1 MNLKTY
7 RYTSLKFDFSL
18 LPNLTKGEITQLHQD
33 HSIEN
38 IFIDSRNI
46 VVSYKNIF
54 IAIEGERH
62 DGHQFIQELYSK
74 GIRNFIIEKDVNY
87 IEFAEANFFKVESSI
102 QALQQI
108 AGKNRAKFKGILIG
122 ITGSNGKTIV
132 KEWLAK
138 LIESVYSVYR
148 SPRSYNSQ
156 VGVPLSLWHINDYQD
171 YAIIEAGISQ
181 MHEMEKLEA
190 IIKPNIGIYTN
201 LGTAHDEG
209 FPSLEEKAH
218 QKARLFKDS
227 KTIIFCKD
235 FPEISN
241 ALHNLPNLEDK
252 EFIGWSFEDNTS
264 NYFVETE
271 ERENGIAIRIPYR
284 EEFFIFTVPFKD
296 YASLE
301 NITHCLLLL
310 LHEGVPIKIIQNTLN
325 EIRPL
330 KMRLETKKGK
340 NNTYLVDDSYN
351 NDLVGLDTALHFFA
365 QQKQYQKRVLI
376 LSDLLQTGLSGD
388 ILYKQLAERIENEN
402 IDQLIGIGSEIQQ
415 LKSFYHGKIEL
426 FNSTN
431 EFLDYE
437 QTHPFHN
444 SVILI
449 KGARKFG
456 FEAIVQRLEQKIH
469 GTVLEIDLNK
479 ITHNLNFYRSRLK
492 PNVKTMVMVKA
503 FAYGSSSHE
512 IANWLE
518 FHNVDY
524 LAVAYADEGVIL
536 RQHGIKLPIM
546 VMNPD
551 PRSFELLHHYNL
563 EPEIYSFSLL
573 NDYVNYTRSFDYKAK
588 IHLKLDTGMHRLG
601 FEPFEIEDL
610 IPILKKNPHIHVSS
624 IFSHLAASDEASH
637 NGFSAQQAMSFKK
650 AADDIISYIGY
661 KPILHLLNSPG
672 ISRFPDYQF
681 DMVRLGVGL
690 YGIDTTG
697 LHPGELLPVSTLKTV
712 ISQVKHIKK
721 GDTIGYSRKGLAIE
735 DMKIATI
742 SIGYADGFN
751 RKFSQGVGMVKINGK
766 LAPVIGNVCMDMTMV
781 DVSEIDC
788 AAGDEVIVFGDE
800 PNITKMAKSIDT
812 IPYEIL
818 TNVSE
823 RVKRVFY
830 TE

>member
-1 MNLKTY
+1 MKIE
-7 RYTSLKFDFSL
+7 FSF
-18 LPNLTKGEITQLHQD
+18 LPNILNGDLHQLQKD
-33 HSIEN
+33 NTIEN
-38 IFIDSRNI
+38 IYIDSRSI
-46 VVSYKNIF
+46 VTNPKNVF
-54 IAIEGERH
+54 IAIKGDRH
-62 DGHQFIQELYSK
+62 DGHDFIGELYNE
-74 GIRNFIIEKDVNY
+74 GIQNFIIDQDINLQNY
-87 IEFAEANFFKVESSI
+87 PQANFFKAYNSVEAL
-102 QALQQI
+102 QAL
-108 AGKNRAKFKGILIG
+108 AGHKRKGFRGKLIS

-132 KEWLAK
+132 KEWLGK
-138 LIESVYSVYR
+138 LIESVYAVYR

-156 VGVPLSLWHINDYQD
+156 VGVPLSLWHLNDYQD
-171 YAIIEAGISQ
+171 YAIVEAGISK
-181 MHEMEKLEA
+181 MGEMEKLEA
-190 IIKPNIGIYTN
+190 IIKPEMGIYTN

-218 QKARLFKDS
+218 QKAQLFKDAT
-227 KTIIFCKD
+227 TIIFCKD

-241 ALHNLPNLEDK
+241 ALHNLPKIEEK

-264 NYFVETE
+264 NFFVETE
-271 ERENGIAIRIPYR
+271 ERGNGTAIRIPF
-284 EEFFIFTVPFKD
+284 EDQFHIFYVPFKD

-310 LHEGVPIKIIQNTLN
+310 LHEGLPIKIIQNTLN
-325 EIRPL
+325 DIRPL
-330 KMRLETKKGK
+330 NMRLETKKGK

-351 NDLVGLDTALHFFA
+351 NDLVGLDTALQFFA
-365 QQKQYQKRVLI
+365 QQKQYKKRILI
-376 LSDLLQTGLSGD
+376 LSDLLETGLSSEV
-388 ILYKQLAERIENEN
+388 LYKQLAERIATENLS
-402 IDQLIGIGSEIQQ
+402 LIVGIGNEITI
-415 LKSFYHGKIEL
+415 LENHYDGELIFFKDTASFLE
-426 FNSTN
+426 
-431 EFLDYE
+431 YE
-437 QTHPFHN
+437 KDHPFHEA
-444 SVILI
+444 VVLI

-456 FEAIVQRLEQKIH
+456 FESIVQRLEQKIH

-518 FHNVDY
+518 FQNVDY
-524 LAVAYADEGVIL
+524 LAVAYADEGVVL

-551 PRSFELLHHYNL
+551 PRSFELLHQYDL
-563 EPEIYSFSLL
+563 EPELYSQEVFK
-573 NDYVNYTRSFDYKAK
+573 DYAIYTRNQKKQLK

-601 FEPFEIEDL
+601 FETYEIDH
-610 IPILKKNPHIHVSS
+610 LKSLLKQNPQLKVTS
-624 IFSHLAASDEASH
+624 IFSHLAGSDEAMH

-650 AADDIISYIGY
+650 SADEIIDAIGY

-681 DMVRLGVGL
+681 DMVRLGIGL
-690 YGIDTTG
+690 YGVDPTG
-697 LHPGELLPVSTLKTV
+697 LHSGHLKSVSTLKTV
-712 ISQVKHIKK
+712 ISQVKEIKK
-721 GDTIGYSRKGLAIE
+721 GETIGYSRMGIAHE
-735 DMKIATI
+735 EMKTATI

-751 RKFSQGVGMVKINGK
+751 RKFSQGVGKVMINGE

-781 DVSEIDC
+781 DVTNIEC
-788 AAGDEVIVFGDE
+788 GPGDEVIVFGE
-800 PNITKMAKSIDT
+800 NPHISEMAEAIST

-818 TNVSE
+818 TNISE

>member
-1 MNLKTY
+1 LKIEFS
-7 RYTSLKFDFSL
+7 SLQNIL
-18 LPNLTKGEITQLHQD
+18 KGEVHQLRKD
-33 HSIEN
+33 RLIEN
-38 IFIDSRNI
+38 IFIDSRSTVAN
-46 VVSYKNIF
+46 SKNLF
-54 IAIEGERH
+54 VAIKGDRH
-62 DGHQFIQELYSK
+62 DGHNFIDELYTK
-74 GIRNFIIEKDVNY
+74 GIRNFLIDQEIDIKKY
-87 IEFAEANFFKVESSI
+87 PEANFFKAQDSVI
-102 QALQQI
+102 ALQSLS
-108 AGKNRAKFKGILIG
+108 AFKRTHFKGKLIS

-132 KEWLAK
+132 KEWLGK
-138 LIESVYSVYR
+138 LIEAVYSVYR

-156 VGVPLSLWHINDYQD
+156 VGVPLSLWYLNNYQD
-171 YAIIEAGISQ
+171 YAIIEAGISK
-181 MHEMEKLEA
+181 MGEMEKLEA
-190 IIKPNIGIYTN
+190 IITPDIGIYTN

-218 QKARLFKDS
+218 QKAQLFKNS
-227 KTIIFCKD
+227 STIIFCKD

-241 ALHNLPNLEDK
+241 ALHNLPKLEEK
-252 EFIGWSFEDNTS
+252 NFIGWSFEDNTS

-271 ERENGIAIRIPYR
+271 GIDNGTAIRIPFN
-284 EEFFIFTVPFKD
+284 EQFHIFHVPFKD

-310 LHEGVPIKIIQNTLN
+310 LLEGLPIKIIQNTLN
-325 EIRPL
+325 DMRPL
-330 KMRLETKKGK
+330 NMRLETKKGK

-351 NDLVGLDTALHFFA
+351 NDLVGLDTALQFFT
-365 QQKQYQKRVLI
+365 QQKQYHKRILV
-376 LSDLLQTGLSGD
+376 LSDLLETGLSSD
-388 ILYKQLAERIENEN
+388 ILYRQLAERIANEN
-402 IDQLIGIGSEIQQ
+402 LHLVVGIGEEIPQ
-415 LKSFYHGKIEL
+415 LEKYYEGDLL
-426 FNSTN
+426 FFPNTKA
-431 EFLDYE
+431 FLEYE
-437 QTHPFHN
+437 QEHAFHEAL
-444 SVILI
+444 ILV

-479 ITHNLNFYRSRLK
+479 ITHNLNFYRARLK

-518 FHNVDY
+518 FQNVDY
-524 LAVAYADEGVIL
+524 LAVAYADEGVVL

-551 PRSFELLHHYNL
+551 PRSFELLHQHKL
-563 EPEIYSFSLL
+563 EPELYSKEIFQ
-573 NDYVNYTRSFDYKAK
+573 DYASYTRNYQSALKV
-588 IHLKLDTGMHRLG
+588 HLKLDTGMHRLG
-601 FEPFEIEDL
+601 FESHELEQLIDL
-610 IPILKKNPHIHVSS
+610 LKQNPQLKVAS

-637 NGFSAQQAMSFKK
+637 NGFSAQQALSFKK
-650 AADDIISYIGY
+650 SADEIIESLGY
-661 KPILHLLNSPG
+661 KPLLHLLNSSG

-697 LHPGELLPVSTLKTV
+697 LHPNELKPVSQLRTV
-712 ISQVKHIKK
+712 ISQIKHVKR
-721 GDTIGYSRKGLAIE
+721 GDSVGYSRKGVANE

-751 RKFSQGVGMVKINGK
+751 RKFSQGVGKVMIGGK

-781 DVSEIDC
+781 DVSNIDC
-788 AAGDEVIVFGDE
+788 KAGEEVIVFGDKPSISE
-800 PNITKMAKSIDT
+800 MANSIGT

-818 TNVSE
+818 TNISE